1 MKRFKD
7 LRENLIAEAG
17 LVSPWGNGD
26 SAQSLSTDKGVH
38 QPYKENIAKINSF
51 IENFL
56 NVQTMNPKARLEQL
70 KIRLNHVGL
79 DFNCNEGVTDGD
91 ITSYEVKYYGEVYG
105 YKLDDKFGPT
115 GEIGET
121 DLATEKFGSPL
132 VLSVESSG
140 EGNVSLRGK
149 LHFVNEVSDDEEMVG
164 ETLELRLK
172 IENDNEIF
180 ESKFVPVFEDI
191 ANKMMEDSYDPNKA
205 ISGLVYATKAAN
217 KKYEMNL
224 DTSEITQVAESFLDD
239 LLKEEVTEEE

>member
-17 LVSPWGNGD
+17 LVSPWGNDD
-26 SAQSLSTDKGVH
+26 SAQSLATDNGVH

-56 NVQTMNPKARLEQL
+56 NVETQHPKAKLEQL

-79 DFNCNEGVTDGD
+79 DFNCNEGVAEGN

-105 YKLDDKFGPT
+105 TKLDDKFGPT
-115 GEIGET
+115 GEIGQT

-132 VLSVESSG
+132 VLSVETTG

-149 LHFVNEVSDDEEMVG
+149 LHFVNEGDTNDQLVG
-164 ETLELRLK
+164 EALELRLR
-172 IENDNEIF
+172 IENDEEIF
-180 ESKFVPVFEDI
+180 ESKFVPAFQDL
-191 ANKMMEDSYDPNKA
+191 ANKMLDESYNADKV
-205 ISGLVYATKAAN
+205 ISGIVYAVKAAD
-217 KKYEMNL
+217 KKYKTNL
-224 DTSEITQVAESFLDD
+224 NNVEITQVAESFLDD
-239 LLKEEVTEEE
+239 LLEEETTVEE